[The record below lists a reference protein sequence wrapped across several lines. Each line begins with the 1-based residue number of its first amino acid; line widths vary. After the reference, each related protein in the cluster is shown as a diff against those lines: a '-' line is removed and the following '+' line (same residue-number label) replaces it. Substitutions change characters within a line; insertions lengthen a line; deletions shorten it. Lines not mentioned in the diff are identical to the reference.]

1 VFALGARADASAIP
15 ALEELLKSNDLSIEM
30 APIITTQIA
39 RLKRPAK
46 DKSDSHADA
55 GDGDDEDEPG
65 DSVAANNK
73 DHAMVAR
80 LDKLEHMMQEMN
92 DRLKSIEGRLPAKP

>member
-1 VFALGARADASAIP
+1 MP
-15 ALEELLKSNDLSIEM
+15 TPEM
-30 APIITTQIA
+30 AT
-39 RLKRPAK
+39 
-46 DKSDSHADA
+46 
-55 GDGDDEDEPG
+55 DDDLPG

>member
-1 VFALGARADASAIP
+1 LGSRADASAIP

-30 APIITTQIA
+30 APIIKAQIA

-46 DKSDSHADA
+46 EKSDAHADA
-55 GDGDDEDEPG
+55 GDSDDDDPPG
-65 DSVAANNK
+65 DAVAANNK
-73 DHAMVAR
+73 DRAMVAR